1 MLKVLY
7 KEKEY
12 TNVHLSVS
20 NSGFHELR
28 GRNSASYSHKTNIL
42 GYELWIR
49 LWNYVSAATQAK
61 YNPVQFFQKLC
72 IIPEN

>member
-20 NSGFHELR
+20 NSEFHELR

-42 GYELWIR
+42 GYEL
-49 LWNYVSAATQAK
+49 
-61 YNPVQFFQKLC
+61 
-72 IIPEN
+72 